1 MFSDDNS
8 VTLEN
13 MVAFEF
19 TPVTEGHIY
28 TEFRLAKDLKDFR
41 YLYSLHDSTIA
52 SKMDFIIDNVVEI
65 SEDEYYNTNIN

>member
-1 MFSDDNS
+1 MFGGDNAS
-8 VTLEN
+8 NLEN

-19 TPVTEGHIY
+19 TPVTEGAIY

-41 YLYSLHDSTIA
+41 YLYSLHDSVLA

-65 SEDEYYNTNIN
+65 TEDEYYNTNIN